1 MGLQS
6 KQPLYVNF
14 NYVFDEEAEDNFELC
29 EGQRS
34 VKMLNEPNEQ

>member
-1 MGLQS
+1 MFLM
-6 KQPLYVNF
+6 K
-14 NYVFDEEAEDNFELC
+14 EAEDNFELC